1 MTSLLTKVT
10 LAALLVVVACD
21 SKPPA
26 PATSALT
33 PVTVTPKA
41 PPPPA
46 APKSDAEKTVL
57 DIALG
62 SPDHTTLVAA
72 VKATDLAG
80 ALGSPGGIYTVFAP
94 TNAAFDKLP
103 AGTLDTLLKPESKAS
118 LKSIVQ
124 HHAAVPIMEAKD
136 LKDGQVVGMS
146 DGTSVTI
153 HIVDGTL
160 MVDGATV
167 LGSVRGMNGVVH
179 VIDTVLLPPTK

>member
-1 MTSLLTKVT
+1 MSAIFSKAVFFT
-10 LAALLVVVACD
+10 LIALGGCA
-21 SKPPA
+21 SPPA
-26 PATSALT
+26 PTTPQTSGPPAA
-33 PVTVTPKA
+33 VAPKPA
-41 PPPPA
+41 PPA

-94 TNAAFDKLP
+94 TNAAFDKFP
-103 AGTLDTLLKPESKAS
+103 AGTLDSLLKPESKAA

-136 LKDGQVVGMS
+136 LKDGQVIGMS

-153 HIVDGTL
+153 HIVDGKM
-160 MVDGATV
+160 MVDGATIV
-167 LGSVRGMNGVVH
+167 GSVRGMNGVVH
-179 VIDTVLLPPTK
+179 VVDAVLLPPKK